1 MKNNYDDENYIEII
15 KEYKIKTKDI
25 KIEILEDEND
35 KLKKEIEFMEEA
47 NQKLANIIYDLKNKM
62 T

>member
-25 KIEILEDEND
+25 IKTVQWRL
-35 KLKKEIEFMEEA
+35 L
-47 NQKLANIIYDLKNKM
+47 L
-62 T
+62 